1 MKVNKERLWERLN
14 ELGSIGAD
22 PRGGISRFSWTPSYK
37 EACVKLIEIME
48 SIGLKVR
55 MDAVGNIYGRLEGT
69 DPSLKPI
76 LTGSHFDT
84 KPMGGRF
91 DGNAGIMAALECL
104 SAMHDAGYKPRRS
117 IEMIAIINEEASEF
131 LGGCF
136 GSRAITGQI
145 SKEYLFNCKER
156 TTGQTMY
163 DAMKEF
169 GMGCDPDNFE
179 SCILKKGDYHSF
191 IELHIEQGRSLL
203 DLDKSISIL
212 EAIAGI
218 KQFYITLYGVR
229 AHAGGMA
236 MKDRHDAMA
245 GAAKIISEVE
255 RLALNGGVAT
265 RGTCGYLVSAA
276 QDVSVISDQ
285 VMIAVDFREPDKEIF
300 ENLYTSL
307 IDFTDKECEKRG
319 LTYSVRIDL
328 STPPATCD
336 PRLREIML
344 ESADRHGIAHETM
357 VSYPSHDAQH
367 LARLYPMAM
376 IFLRSSNG
384 GVSHCPDEFTT
395 AEDLEAGTIVL
406 LDTLAKLSAEN

>member
-1 MKVNKERLWERLN
+1 M
-14 ELGSIGAD
+14 
-22 PRGGISRFSWTPSYK
+22 
-37 EACVKLIEIME
+37 
-48 SIGLKVR
+48 
-55 MDAVGNIYGRLEGT
+55 
-69 DPSLKPI
+69 
-76 LTGSHFDT
+76 
-84 KPMGGRF
+84 
-91 DGNAGIMAALECL
+91 
-104 SAMHDAGYKPRRS
+104 
-117 IEMIAIINEEASEF
+117 
-131 LGGCF
+131 
-136 GSRAITGQI
+136 
-145 SKEYLFNCKER
+145 
-156 TTGQTMY
+156 
-163 DAMKEF
+163 
-169 GMGCDPDNFE
+169 
-179 SCILKKGDYHSF
+179 
-191 IELHIEQGRSLL
+191 
-203 DLDKSISIL
+203 
-212 EAIAGI
+212 
-218 KQFYITLYGVR
+218 
-229 AHAGGMA
+229 
-236 MKDRHDAMA
+236 
-245 GAAKIISEVE
+245 
-255 RLALNGGVAT
+255 
-265 RGTCGYLVSAA
+265 
-276 QDVSVISDQ
+276 ISDQ